1 MFPPQMQ
8 RFVFSFFMSLWLCF
22 LMTGI
27 VTLINTGIDVNYPVR
42 WANAFI
48 VAWPI
53 GFTLVLLS
61 AGTVGKITSRLVRQ
75 TA

>member
-27 VTLINTGIDVNYPVR
+27 VTLINTGIDANYPVR
-42 WANAFI
+42 WTNAFI

>member
-27 VTLINTGIDVNYPVR
+27 VTLINTGIDGGYPSR
-42 WANAFI
+42 WAQAFI

-53 GFTLVLLS
+53 GFTLVMLS
-61 AGTVGKITSRLVRQ
+61 AGAIGKITARLVRSP
-75 TA
+75 A

>member
-8 RFVFSFFMSLWLCF
+8 RMVFSFFMSLWLCF

-27 VTLINTGIDVNYPVR
+27 VTLINTGVDAGYTSR
-42 WANAFI
+42 WAQAFI

-53 GFTLVLLS
+53 GFTLVMLS
-61 AGTVGKITSRLVRQ
+61 AGTVNKITSRLVRQ
-75 TA
+75 VA